1 MVSPYLKDD
10 LYPSSPDAPGPQLV
24 WSALG
29 FGNAA
34 SDWSSLSTVNINGVD
49 FTVDNNV
56 NWSTFGPDSSG
67 RLQWATA
74 SGNTYGNGNFNSPI
88 LRASLADLLGETP
101 SVDDTY
107 IWRMVL
113 AAENGD
119 PSSSDDG
126 LGLGIRTEEGA
137 AGKDL
142 GAIWKR
148 DDAGTTNVVRFPN
161 TTSDHGSGVDG
172 VRSLSVE
179 LIRS

>member
-101 SVDDTY
+101 SVDGHPLVQPLRRHR
-107 IWRMVL
+107 WKRGV
-113 AAENGD
+113 
-119 PSSSDDG
+119 
-126 LGLGIRTEEGA
+126 LGLGVGR
-137 AGKDL
+137 
-142 GAIWKR
+142 
-148 DDAGTTNVVRFPN
+148 
-161 TTSDHGSGVDG
+161 SD
-172 VRSLSVE
+172 SVHVPH
-179 LIRS
+179 R